1 MDGHKTRDI
10 FDRVRDGDE
19 DAARAVFDRYLTRLV
34 ALARSRLSEKLAR
47 KIDADDI
54 VQSALRSFF
63 VRARDGQYAI
73 ERAGDLWALLA
84 SITKHKLLKK
94 ARHYGQQKR
103 NAGIEQPIPDAG
115 RVDDIAAFAGPPSD
129 EEAIALADEVEA
141 MMRELEPLQ
150 REMLELRL
158 QGKTIPEISEAIE
171 RSERTVRRFLG
182 SFRDQLEG
190 RLRTLAS

>member
-1 MDGHKTRDI
+1 MDGHETRDV
-10 FDRVRDGDE
+10 FDRLRRGDE
-19 DAARAVFDRYLTRLV
+19 EAAREVFDRYLTRLV

-47 KIDADDI
+47 KVDADDI

-63 VRARDGQYAI
+63 MRARDGQYAI

-103 NAGIEQPIPDAG
+103 NAGIEQPIPGAE
-115 RVDDIAAFAGPPSD
+115 RVDNNAAFADQPSD
-129 EEAIALADEVEA
+129 AEAIALADEVEA
-141 MMRELEPLQ
+141 MMRELEPMQ

-158 QGKTIPEISEAIE
+158 QGKTIPEVAAAVQ

-182 SFRDQLEG
+182 NFRDQLEE
-190 RLRTLAS
+190 RFKELAE